1 MATSGTSLRR
11 RRLGVALRE
20 LRERAGMTH
29 QQVGPALDCSPS
41 KLSRIENGEVGV
53 RRSDLLVLLDL
64 YGLDDAGQRDELIEL
79 ARESKRRGGWW
90 LQYGELSHPYL
101 KLIQLESE
109 AASIRGNEL
118 TLIPGLLQTAD
129 YARALIRT
137 AAPDD
142 DEEVER
148 RVGIRLTR
156 QEILHRPNPPEFW
169 VVLDEAALHR
179 RIGGSAIMKDQLIAL
194 ATACE
199 RPNITIQVLPFE
211 HGEYEA
217 MTGTF
222 RVMRFP
228 DHRDPDTVYLEGF
241 GGTVYLD
248 DAHEI
253 VRYSL
258 VFDHL
263 CAAALSPQL
272 SRQRILAVAQSLAE
286 HV

>member
-64 YGLDDAGQRDELIEL
+64 YGLDDAAQREELIEL

-90 LQYGELSHPYL
+90 LKYGEVSSPYL

-109 AASIRGNEL
+109 ADSIRGAEL
-118 TLIPGLLQTAD
+118 MFVPGLLQTED
-129 YARALIRT
+129 YARAVIRAT
-137 AAPDD
+137 RPQDGA
-142 DEEVER
+142 DEAER
-148 RVGIRLTR
+148 RVQIRLTR
-156 QEILHRPNPPEFW
+156 QELLKQEHPPEFW
-169 VVLDEAALHR
+169 TVLDEAVLHR
-179 RIGGSAIMKDQLIAL
+179 TVGSRRIMAEQLRAL
-194 ATACE
+194 AAANE
-199 RPNITIQVLPFE
+199 LPHITVQILPFT
-211 HGEYEA
+211 HGGHEA
-217 MTGTF
+217 MAGAF
-222 RVMRFP
+222 RILRFP
-228 DHRDPDTVYLEGF
+228 DRRDPDTVYVEGF
-241 GGTVYLD
+241 AGDIYLD
-248 DAHEI
+248 DATELT
-253 VRYSL
+253 RCSL

-272 SRQRILAVAQSLAE
+272 SGLRMLEIAQSLTG
-286 HV
+286 